1 MCTNVDPS
9 GPLSHPGPKQIS
21 NEANSSPYLDGA
33 YLRPK
38 LLHRPMHRHSDSRM
52 QLELTRHV
60 RRNRWRCT
68 RHPNR
73 SGPLP
78 LNPPELPEITQIHTP
93 HLIHANSTKC
103 TQPTRPRPN
112 TSSLPSS
119 YLDLLPSSHITTSS
133 PLPSS
138 SILLKSTHQS
148 PRMPAM
154 LKITVS
160 QSYKPH
166 CYYIQLGVL
175 RMQLC

>member
-1 MCTNVDPS
+1 MPFSN
-9 GPLSHPGPKQIS
+9 GPRNRTL
-21 NEANSSPYLDGA
+21 
-33 YLRPK
+33 
-38 LLHRPMHRHSDSRM
+38 HRHSDSRM

-119 YLDLLPSSHITTSS
+119 YLDLLPSSHITTFS

-154 LKITVS
+154 LKILTE
-160 QSYKPH
+160 
-166 CYYIQLGVL
+166 IQPEMPFACPPGPFENKV
-175 RMQLC
+175 RDNPGIPS